1 MNKNGFVFVETIVVI
16 TVLTTALLLLFSSFN
31 NILKKEKERMNY
43 DDVAYIYRTHYLK
56 NTLDKLNLND
66 VLTTFN
72 SDDNKYFLTINKE
85 TTNLFIDRENYQ
97 NYFNKI
103 LDDYEVEEM
112 FIVKTKELD
121 NLKAC
126 LIDKSC
132 DNEFDEEVI
141 KYLKTINVDIA
152 CDNILVVSYATCHN
166 SGCEHF
172 YSWVSV

>member
-16 TVLTTALLLLFSSFN
+16 TVLTSALLLLFSSFS

-66 VLTTFN
+66 ILTNLN
-72 SDDNKYFLTINKE
+72 SDDNKYYLTINKE
-85 TTNLFIDRENYQ
+85 TTNL
-97 NYFNKI
+97 
-103 LDDYEVEEM
+103 
-112 FIVKTKELD
+112 LD

-132 DNEFDEEVI
+132 DNEFDEEII

-152 CDNILVVSYATCHN
+152 CDAILVVSYATCHN
-166 SGCEHF
+166 SGCEHY

>member
-16 TVLTTALLLLFSSFN
+16 TILTSALLLLFSSFS

-56 NTLDKLNLND
+56 NTLDKLNLKDALNN
-66 VLTTFN
+66 LN
-72 SDDNKYFLTINKE
+72 SDDNKYFLTINKD
-85 TTNLFIDRENYQ
+85 TNNLFLGKENYQ
-97 NYFNKI
+97 NYFNKL

-126 LIDKSC
+126 LIDNSC
-132 DNEFDEEVI
+132 DNEFNEDII
-141 KYLKTINVDIA
+141 KYLKTINVDIER
-152 CDNILVVSYATCHN
+152 DNILVASYATCHN
-166 SGCEHF
+166 NGCQYF

>member
-16 TVLTTALLLLFSSFN
+16 TVLTSALLLLFSSFS

-66 VLTTFN
+66 VLTKLN
-72 SDDNKYFLTINKE
+72 NDDNKYFLTISKD
-85 TTNLFIDRENYQ
+85 TANLFINRENYQ
-97 NYFNKI
+97 NFFTKI
-103 LDDYEVEEM
+103 LNDYEVEDM
-112 FIVKTKELD
+112 FIIKTKELD

-132 DNEFDEEVI
+132 DKEFNEEVI

-152 CDNILVVSYATCHN
+152 CNNILVVSYATCHN
-166 SGCEHF
+166 SGCEHY